1 VEEDVGM
8 LCSKALG
15 TSFIANMHTVLYSL
29 AISRE
34 KERLVRARGCDL
46 VVVHVVYVLFI
57 KYERPRLVVVT

>member
-1 VEEDVGM
+1 
-8 LCSKALG
+8 
-15 TSFIANMHTVLYSL
+15 MHTVLYSL